1 MLAGYIHRMNPTT
14 DAVFQEAMQLP
25 EDSRMSLVERLIVAM
40 ASYQDIESKQVVLA
54 ESRLQE
60 LRSDSVRGVP
70 VEDAIR
76 RVRESL
82 DARISA

>member
-1 MLAGYIHRMNPTT
+1 MNPTA

-40 ASYQDIESKQVVLA
+40 SSDHAIESEQVTLA
-54 ESRLQE
+54 ESRMQD
-60 LRSDSVRGVP
+60 LRSGTVQGVP

-82 DARISA
+82 GARVSA